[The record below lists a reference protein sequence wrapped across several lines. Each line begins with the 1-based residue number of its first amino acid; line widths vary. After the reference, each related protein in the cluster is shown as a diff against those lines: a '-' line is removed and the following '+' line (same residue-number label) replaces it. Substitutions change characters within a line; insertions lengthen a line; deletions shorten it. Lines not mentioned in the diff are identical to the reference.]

1 MKKTQKYCQRTLAV
15 AAFLLLSAQ
24 LASAQ
29 LAPPPQSQSV
39 FFEEFGTMWTFDSP
53 PLDYWERTYDFR
65 PTQDWL
71 DHVRLASVRLPG
83 CSSSFV
89 SEDGLVMTN
98 HHCARGCIT
107 AVSPPDTSYQETGF
121 VATSMADEKMCPG
134 LYVDQLQSIED
145 VTARIRGA
153 VSAAGAEAQVEQRDS
168 VIQGIQNECREAT
181 GLNCQVVTL
190 YQGGMYSLYRY
201 ERFSD
206 VRLVMAPEGQAAF
219 FGGDPDN
226 FTYPRYDLDLTLLR
240 VYVDGQ
246 PRQTDHYLQWSENGA
261 AEDEVVFITGNP
273 GSTGRLLTLA
283 QMEYLRDVQYPAQL
297 AGYQRQLSVVRQIAA
312 RSEEDR
318 RRTENQ
324 IFGIENSYKAV
335 SGYLSGL
342 LDEDRMGRKK
352 VFEDDFRRR
361 IDADPELR
369 ARYGGAWDAIAEAQ
383 TGLAS
388 LAVQSRYYGFGG
400 SQLLGLAGNLV
411 RLPEQMA
418 LPDSVRLPAFR
429 ADRIDRL
436 RSQLTGEMNVDLM
449 QEGLNLVAQLQAAQ
463 AELPAGDAYLESV
476 LRGRTPEDAAHEM
489 IGGTRLVDP
498 LFRRDLMEGGA
509 SAIAA
514 SDDPMIVAA
523 RAINPLVADVAAGAA
538 PLNAVISANAEL
550 VGQAIFAAYGHA
562 LPPDATFTLRIT
574 DGVVKRYPYNG
585 TYAPYKTTM
594 FGLYARS
601 AEFDNQAPWQLAPRW
616 QERRDMLDL
625 STPINFVSTSDIIGG
640 NSGSPVINK
649 EAEVVGLVFDGN
661 IQFLPNRFIFNSAV
675 ARTVSVHSAGIIEA
689 LRKVYDAGWIAD
701 ELQRR

>member
-1 MKKTQKYCQRTLAV
+1 
-15 AAFLLLSAQ
+15 
-24 LASAQ
+24 
-29 LAPPPQSQSV
+29 
-39 FFEEFGTMWTFDSP
+39 MWTFDAP
-53 PLDYWERTYDFR
+53 PLDYWEQTYDFR

-71 DHVRLASVRLPG
+71 NHVRLASVRLPG

-107 AVSPPDTSYQETGF
+107 AVSPPDTSYQKTGF
-121 VATSMADEKMCPG
+121 VAQSMADEKQCPG

-145 VTARIRGA
+145 VTSRVRDA
-153 VSAAGAEAQVEQRDS
+153 VSTTGAEAQVVQRDS
-168 VIQGIQNECREAT
+168 VIQAITSECGDAT

-190 YQGGMYSLYRY
+190 YQGGMYSLYRF
-201 ERFSD
+201 ERFDD

-261 AEDEVVFITGNP
+261 AENEVVFITGNP

-297 AGYQRQLSVVRQIAA
+297 AGYQRQLAVVREIAA

-361 IDADPELR
+361 INADPELQ
-369 ARYGGAWDAIAEAQ
+369 AQYGGAWDAIAEAQ
-383 TGLAS
+383 AGVAALA
-388 LAVQSRYYGFGG
+388 AQSRYYGFGG
-400 SQLLGLAGNLV
+400 SQLLGIAGNLV
-411 RLPEQMA
+411 RLPEQTA

-436 RSQLTGEMNVDLM
+436 RSQLTGEMQFDLM
-449 QEGLNLVAQLQAAQ
+449 QEALNLVAQLQAAQ
-463 AELPAGDAYLESV
+463 AQLHAGDGFLESV
-476 LRGRTPEDAAHEM
+476 LGGRTPEDAAHDM
-489 IGGTRLVDP
+489 IGGTRLGDP
-498 LFRRDLMEGGA
+498 LFRRELMDGGGT
-509 SAIAA
+509 AIAA

-523 RAINPLVADVAAGAA
+523 RAIAPLAAEVAERAA

-550 VGQAIFAAYGHA
+550 VGQAIFAAYGHS

-585 TYAPYKTTM
+585 TYAPYKTTL
-594 FGLYARS
+594 FGLYARA
-601 AEFDNQAPWQLAPRW
+601 AEFDNEPPWQLAPRW
-616 QERRDMLDL
+616 AERRDMLDL
-625 STPINFVSTSDIIGG
+625 STPINFVTTSDIIGG

-649 EAEVVGLVFDGN
+649 NAEVVGLVFDGN

-689 LRKVYDAGWIAD
+689 LRKIYDAGWIAD